1 MFNLA
6 MTTFV
11 HIGMI
16 GFTLYFI
23 KIIFEILQFGG
34 KQKKEEVLTTIQ
46 VRKDDVAKTYEFLK
60 DIGISMTM
68 KDFYT
73 FALNHIKGV
82 K

>member
-1 MFNLA
+1 MSN
-6 MTTFV
+6 
-11 HIGMI
+11 
-16 GFTLYFI
+16 I
-23 KIIFEILQFGG
+23 KSKILQFGG
-34 KQKKEEVLTTIQ
+34 KQKQEEVLTTIQ